1 MPCHN
6 AILAF
11 LVEALLEKM
20 NAGWSPRAN
29 PLKVLLIK
37 SVVTV
42 DMRLTRLWLT
52 MGIVLAV
59 TGCHKPPVR
68 PQTGQAHE
76 IAWREGDVDD
86 AFVEAKESGKPVFLY
101 WGAKW
106 CPPCNQLKSTL
117 FKDPTFIAET
127 LSFVPVYLDGDSQGA
142 QRWGERFGISG
153 YPTVI
158 LLRPDGSEITRLS
171 SSASA
176 SQLADVM
183 RVAAGR
189 TTSIETLLERARGD
203 LSGLSKDDWQVLADF
218 DWQNDPKHLGDHAQ
232 AGAMLD
238 RLASAA
244 PEPALRRRFAL
255 LALALGGELKPDERL
270 TPAQQAR
277 ISEILPG
284 ILGNPDE
291 VTASRQELSYTIP
304 PLIAAFPDTKQRVAF
319 GASLVSALDRVYAD
333 TSLPLPD
340 RLATVGA
347 DIALAKG
354 GGASVPPDVLAKV
367 RARVD
372 WADRSARD
380 AMVRQSVI
388 SNAADLLHEAGDD
401 AGAKRLLEAELKR
414 SASPY
419 YYMLDLA
426 DIAEDE
432 KDSRAAIG
440 WARKAYETAQ
450 GPATRVQWA
459 IAYSNVVLRMAP
471 ADKAAVEVSA
481 EAVIDELGKNPDS
494 YYQRTRVK
502 VANWG
507 GLLRKW
513 SEAHEGAT
521 VLKRLEARMA
531 GVCAKQGPQ
540 AKDCLNWVRTA

>member
-1 MPCHN
+1 M
-6 AILAF
+6 
-11 LVEALLEKM
+11 
-20 NAGWSPRAN
+20 
-29 PLKVLLIK
+29 LLIK

-52 MGIVLAV
+52 LGMMFAV
-59 TGCHKPPVR
+59 AGCHKPPVR
-68 PQTGQAHE
+68 PQAEQARE
-76 IAWREGDVDD
+76 IVWREGDVDD
-86 AFVEAKESGKPVFLY
+86 AFAEARENGKPVFLY

-127 LSFVPVYLDGDSQGA
+127 LRFVPVYLDGDSQGA

-183 RVAAGR
+183 QVAAGR
-189 TTSIETLLERARGD
+189 TTSIEALFERARGD
-203 LSGLSKDDWQVLADF
+203 LSTLSKDDWQVLADF
-218 DWQNDPKHLGDHAQ
+218 DWLNDPRHFGDHVRAS
-232 AGAMLD
+232 AFLD
-238 RLASAA
+238 RLANAA
-244 PEPALRRRFAL
+244 PEPALKRRFAL
-255 LALALGGELKPDERL
+255 LALEIADELKPDERL
-270 TPAQQAR
+270 SPAQQAR
-277 ISEILPG
+277 VAEILPG
-284 ILGNPDE
+284 VLSSPEE
-291 VTASRQELSYTIP
+291 VRANRQELSYAIP
-304 PLIAAFPDTKQRVAF
+304 PLIAAFPDAKQRDALGGPLVA
-319 GASLVSALDRVYAD
+319 ALDRVYAD
-333 TSLPLPD
+333 DSLPIPD

-354 GGASVPPDVLAKV
+354 GGGSVPPEVLAKV
-367 RARVD
+367 RARVA
-372 WADRSARD
+372 WADGSARD

-388 SNAADLLHEAGDD
+388 SSAAGLLHQAGDD

-459 IAYSNVVLRMAP
+459 VAYSNTVLRLTP
-471 ADKAAVEVSA
+471 EDKSAVEASA
-481 EAVIDELGKNPDS
+481 QAVVDELGKNPDS

-507 GLLRKW
+507 GQLRKW
-513 SEAHEGAT
+513 SEAHGGSAVIE
-521 VLKRLEARMA
+521 RLESRMA
-531 GVCAKQGPQ
+531 GVCAKQGRQ
-540 AKDCLNWVRTA
+540 AKDCLNWVHTA